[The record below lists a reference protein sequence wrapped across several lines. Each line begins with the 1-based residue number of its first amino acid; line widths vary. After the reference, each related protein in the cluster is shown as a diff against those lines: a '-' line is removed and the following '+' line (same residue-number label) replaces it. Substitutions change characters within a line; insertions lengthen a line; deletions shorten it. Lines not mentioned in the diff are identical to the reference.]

1 MIFTL
6 DELRSYTNTQ
16 LHVLA
21 SYLGLEV
28 EGDEKEELIKKIY
41 DKVNSVYSI
50 YELWEENPCS
60 VQIQRI
66 RDSQKESV

>member
-16 LHVLA
+16 LYVLA
-21 SYLGLEV
+21 SYLVLDV
-28 EGDEKEELIKKIY
+28 EGDEKEELINKIY
-41 DKVNSVYSI
+41 NKVNSVNSI
-50 YELWEENPCS
+50 YELWEESPCS